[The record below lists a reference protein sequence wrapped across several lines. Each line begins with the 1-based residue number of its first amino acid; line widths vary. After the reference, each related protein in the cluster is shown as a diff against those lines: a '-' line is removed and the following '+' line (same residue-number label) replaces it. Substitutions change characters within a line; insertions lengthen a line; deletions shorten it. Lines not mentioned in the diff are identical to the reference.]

1 YRTRACWITHP
12 DLFLGPSCFCV
23 RGAATDS
30 NTPGAWR
37 AGNVGRLDMTRKDL
51 LKWIRRDGSG
61 VIEQFLPYDARAE
74 MDGVILD
81 RRHEIDED
89 AFLMFFSIRALLR
102 KGGMASYESD
112 QEAGQIMALLKL

>member
-1 YRTRACWITHP
+1 MNR
-12 DLFLGPSCFCV
+12 
-23 RGAATDS
+23 
-30 NTPGAWR
+30 N
-37 AGNVGRLDMTRKDL
+37 DL
-51 LKWIRRDGSG
+51 LRWIRRVGPS

-102 KGGMASYESD
+102 KGGTASCESD
-112 QEAGQIMALLKL
+112 QEAGRIMARLKL

>member
-1 YRTRACWITHP
+1 M
-12 DLFLGPSCFCV
+12 
-23 RGAATDS
+23 
-30 NTPGAWR
+30 N
-37 AGNVGRLDMTRKDL
+37 RKDL

-61 VIEQFLPYDARAE
+61 VIEQVLRYDARAE

-102 KGGMASYESD
+102 KGGMASCESD
-112 QEAGQIMALLKL
+112 QEAGQIMARLKL

>member
-1 YRTRACWITHP
+1 
-12 DLFLGPSCFCV
+12 
-23 RGAATDS
+23 
-30 NTPGAWR
+30 
-37 AGNVGRLDMTRKDL
+37 
-51 LKWIRRDGSG
+51 
-61 VIEQFLPYDARAE
+61 

-102 KGGMASYESD
+102 KGGMASCESD